1 MAGEK
6 HAPTCNR
13 ETVEV
18 EVDENLYSDDSGSF
32 VDSSGV
38 SETTSLSSSIRNYK
52 YENGR
57 RYHAFREGSY
67 NMPNDEKEQNRLD
80 LHHHIHRLKLDGQ
93 LFRSPIPRDVSR
105 ILDLGTGT
113 GIWAIEM
120 ADEFPTAKVIGND
133 LSPIQPTWVPPNLS
147 FEVDDF
153 ESDWEYSKPFDFI
166 HARDLQGSVSDYNRL
181 VAQAFANLA
190 PGGWF
195 EFADADL
202 LVCCDDETIK
212 EAKNMLEVNRLVC
225 DASARFGKLMGTAKQ
240 HKQRLEDAGLVN
252 VREEI
257 YKIPFSPWAKD
268 PKLKELGKF
277 HQVNMIESLD
287 AYSFA
292 LLTRVLGWHITEV
305 HALLAGARAEL
316 LNRSIHLYAKW
327 YHVYGQ
333 KPQD

>member
-1 MAGEK
+1 MAEGNDTLI
-6 HAPTCNR
+6 HNR
-13 ETVEV
+13 GTLEV
-18 EVDENLYSDDSGSF
+18 EDDENLYSDDSGSF
-32 VDSSGV
+32 VNSSGV
-38 SETTSLSSSIRNYK
+38 SETTSLSSSIRNYQ

-57 RYHAFREGSY
+57 RYHAFREGAY

-93 LFRSPIPRDVSR
+93 LFRSPVPSDVSR

-113 GIWAIEM
+113 GIWAIEV
-120 ADEFPTAKVIGND
+120 ADQFPKATVIGND
-133 LSPIQPTWVPPNLS
+133 LSPIQPTWVPPNLA

-166 HARDLQGSVSDYNRL
+166 HARDLQGSVSDYGRL
-181 VAQAFANLA
+181 VERAFKNLA
-190 PGGWF
+190 PAGWF

-202 LVCCDDETIK
+202 IVCCDDGTVK
-212 EAKNMLEVNRLVC
+212 EAKNLLEANRLVR
-225 DASARFGKLMGTAKQ
+225 DASARFGKVMGTASQ
-240 HKQRLEDAGLVN
+240 HKQRLEDAGFVN
-252 VREEI
+252 IHEEI
-257 YKIPFSPWAKD
+257 YKIPLSPWAKN

-277 HQVNMIESLD
+277 QQVNMLESLD

-292 LLTRVLGWHITEV
+292 LMTRVLGWHITEV

-316 LNRSIHLYAKW
+316 LNRSIHMYAQW